1 MQPKLY
7 PTCPRFHFYLI
18 FVTISKPGSILLTC
32 ESVFIPSRFQNFLS
46 VIGCSKL
53 HSNHLLD
60 GNAKSLVWKGEKT
73 VALLIFICRI
83 SVLSILLLSTAVN
96 VGLVCA
102 CNINTVKVRNK
113 IKHLQLGSRDDNNS
127 QKMKTCFNLWAGT
140 YRSKSMYLS
149 FLLDLLPQWRAFQ

>member
-1 MQPKLY
+1 MTL
-7 PTCPRFHFYLI
+7 
-18 FVTISKPGSILLTC
+18 SKPGSILLTC
-32 ESVFIPSRFQNFLS
+32 ERVFVPSRFQNLLS
-46 VIGCSKL
+46 VTGCSKL

-60 GNAKSLVWKGEKT
+60 GNAESLVWKGEDSCFANLYLWNFCP
-73 VALLIFICRI
+73 VF
-83 SVLSILLLSTAVN
+83 LLLSTAVS

-102 CNINTVKVRNK
+102 CNINTIKVRNK

-127 QKMKTCFNLWAGT
+127 QKIKSCFSLRPGT